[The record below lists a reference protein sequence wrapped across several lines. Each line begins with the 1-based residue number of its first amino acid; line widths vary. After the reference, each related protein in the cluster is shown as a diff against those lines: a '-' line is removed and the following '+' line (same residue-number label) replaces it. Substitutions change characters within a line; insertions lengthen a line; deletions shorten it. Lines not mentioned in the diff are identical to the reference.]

1 MINGADFFD
10 LIREIGIC
18 GKKKTQFYIGCLVLA
33 LEHLH
38 EKNIIYRDL
47 KPENSV
53 VD

>member
-38 EKNIIYRDL
+38 ENNIIYRDL